1 MRHLFRSLWTAPLL
15 ALGLAAAAPVALGAP
30 APTMVPAPAAQASE
44 VRACWLTQ
52 YAYLSQTEA
61 GLRGFAQNMRNGGI
75 NTVYVAMYAGGGV
88 TYWPSKAFQAAGGT
102 WGSPS
107 FDWAHHLIRI
117 FHEEGL
123 QVGAWVEYGLALGS
137 STHSVA
143 VAHPDWL
150 ARDSAGGAVTGEN
163 GGFVFLSPG
172 HPQVVQL
179 MKDMAK
185 ELAENYDFDDI
196 QLDRFR
202 WGRKST
208 GREYGYET
216 VTANAYQAQYGTT
229 PPTNVNNSTWVTF
242 RENLVNNAVQ
252 QCYGVIKAAN
262 PKICVSSAPLGSY
275 GITQMMQRWS
285 SWVAGGY
292 LDLVMPQMYMT
303 TLSAFQTEFNT
314 QKAQAGANL
323 SKLAVGFRAQDAA
336 DWTVVRDQMNYARS
350 QGCAHG
356 TLWVYHFYTSVPAI
370 QDELDNLPD
379 PGQPWATPATNPFVS
394 PDMIQV
400 VVDNSMPSTL
410 AASYVEVG
418 PGWSTSAQADFHG
431 YNSRIVAGGSAA
443 SAEFHARIDRGGA
456 YDVYVWHTASSNRND
471 AAPFTIHHAGG
482 TSTVNVDQRSNG
494 GRWNLVGRWL
504 FENGARTKL
513 VSVSNAGS
521 LASEYTVADAVKLV
535 YRNEVLTYCTAKPN
549 SLGCLAAMTATGT
562 PTVSGADDFVV
573 RASNVLNLKAGLFF
587 WGLAPKASP
596 FGGGTMCV
604 QGPLRR
610 SAQLDS
616 GGSTGQNCSGN
627 YAFGFSHAYM
637 AAQGLTPGTAVFG
650 QFWSRDPLH
659 PDNSTIGLTGGLS
672 FVVRP

>member
-1 MRHLFRSLWTAPLL
+1 MRSFLHRICSFFPAFLATA
-15 ALGLAAAAPVALGAP
+15 ALAAPG
-30 APTMVPAPAAQASE
+30 TAQASE

-52 YAYLSQTEA
+52 YAYLTQSEA
-61 GLRGFAQNMRNGGI
+61 GLRGFAQNMRQGGI

-88 TYWPSKAFQAAGGT
+88 TYWPSKAFKAAGGS

-137 STHSVA
+137 STHPVA

-150 ARDSAGGAVTGEN
+150 ARDSTGGAVTGEN

-179 MKDMAK
+179 MKDMSK

-242 RENLVNNAVQ
+242 RESLVNNAVQ

-275 GITQMMQRWS
+275 GLTQMMQRWPA
-285 SWVAGGY
+285 WVAGGY

-350 QGCAHG
+350 QGVAHG

-379 PGQPWATPATNPFVS
+379 PGQPWAAPAINPFVS
-394 PDMIQV
+394 PDMVQV
-400 VVDNSMPSTL
+400 IVDNSMPSTT
-410 AASYVEVG
+410 AAAYVEAG
-418 PGWSTSAQADFHG
+418 SGWSTSAQADFHG
-431 YNSRIVAGGSAA
+431 YNSRIVLGGSAA
-443 SAEFHARIDRGGA
+443 SAEFHARIDRAGA
-456 YDVYVWHTASSNRND
+456 YDVYEWHTASSNRND
-471 AAPFTIHHAGG
+471 AAQFTIHHAGG
-482 TSTVNVDQRSNG
+482 ANTVSVDQRSNG

-504 FENGARTKL
+504 FENGARTRV
-513 VSVSNAGS
+513 VSISNTGS
-521 LASEYTVADAVKLV
+521 LANEYTVADAVKLV
-535 YRNEVLTYCTAKPN
+535 YRDEALAYCAPKTN
-549 SLGCLAAMTATGT
+549 SLGCVPAIGVSGT
-562 PTVSGADDFVV
+562 PTITGLDNLVV
-573 RASNVLNLKAGLFF
+573 TATNVLNQKSGIFF
-587 WGLAPKASP
+587 WGLAPKSSA

-604 QGPLRR
+604 QSPVKR
-610 SAQLDS
+610 SPPLDS
-616 GGSTGQNCSGN
+616 GGATGQNCSGV
-627 YAFGFSHAYM
+627 YSFPLTHAYLS
-637 AAQGLTPGTAVFG
+637 ANALTPGTAVFG

-659 PDNSTIGLTGGLS
+659 PDNSTIGLTGGIS